1 MKKKLLFLDIEFNKK
16 TRSAD
21 FLIELLRTV

>member
-1 MKKKLLFLDIEFNKK
+1 MEAVSLNLIRFNKK

-21 FLIELLRTV
+21 H